1 MPSSSLISLGRCA
14 QGANL
19 GIVVMDS
26 DAQHL
31 WRSFDFASRHAFNLP
46 LQLMTRDTK
55 LVSALARGYSRPKCY
70 QQWQSVDLLDG
81 IAPEWALN
89 VSISGKVAEG
99 GVGV

>member
-1 MPSSSLISLGRCA
+1 
-14 QGANL
+14 
-19 GIVVMDS
+19 
-26 DAQHL
+26 
-31 WRSFDFASRHAFNLP
+31 LP